1 MARTERKNTGMIRD
15 LTEGSIPKLLLS
27 FTLPLLLSNALQAVY
42 NIVDMIVVGQVLGGT
57 GMSAVSIGGEVL
69 HFLTFLS
76 IGFSNAGQILI
87 ARLVGEK
94 REDDIRKMIG
104 TIFTFLFVVAAAVS
118 VLCIVFRHGILT
130 VLNTPK
136 ESYPDAL
143 DYVTTC
149 AAGLV
154 FIYGY
159 NIVSAI
165 LRGMGDSRR
174 PFLFIS
180 IAAVLNIVLDVLFVA
195 YLGMGVFGA
204 ALATVLGQGTSFL
217 FSIVFLY
224 RRRDA
229 FHFDFRPVSFRMDP
243 ASRTALLRLGIPMAI
258 QSASVNFSKMLVTS
272 WINSY
277 GVINSAVAGIFNK
290 LSTVINVVG
299 AAFNATGGA
308 MMSQNLGA
316 RRYDR
321 VKGILGWV
329 LLFGA
334 SISSVFSLILVLFPT
349 QVFELFTRDSAV
361 LLAAPVIILPCVVN
375 FFGTAVRTMGFA
387 MVNGSGN
394 SRLNLLVAL
403 TDGIVARIGISALLG
418 FAAGL
423 GCLGFWLGDA
433 LAGYLPFLIGTGY
446 YLSRRWM
453 KQEPVIDG
461 KEEKDG

>member
-1 MARTERKNTGMIRD
+1 MIRD

>member
-1 MARTERKNTGMIRD
+1 MIRD

-229 FHFDFRPVSFRMDP
+229 FHFDFRPESFRMDP

>member
-229 FHFDFRPVSFRMDP
+229 FHFDFRPESFRMDP

-403 TDGIVARIGISALLG
+403 TDGIIARIGISALLG

>member
-180 IAAVLNIVLDVLFVA
+180 LAAVLNIVLDVLFVA

-229 FHFDFRPVSFRMDP
+229 FHFDFRPESFRMDP

>member
-1 MARTERKNTGMIRD
+1 MIRD

-180 IAAVLNIVLDVLFVA
+180 LAAVLNIVLDVLFVA

-229 FHFDFRPVSFRMDP
+229 FHFDFRPESFRMDP

>member
-1 MARTERKNTGMIRD
+1 MIRD

-27 FTLPLLLSNALQAVY
+27 FTMPLLLSNALQAVY
-42 NIVDMIVVGQVLGGT
+42 NIVDMVVAGQVLGGT

-104 TIFTFLFVVAAAVS
+104 TIFTFLFAVAAVVS
-118 VLCIVFRHGILT
+118 VLCIVFRRGILD
-130 VLNTPK
+130 VLNTPP
-136 ESYPDAL
+136 EAYADAL
-143 DYVTTC
+143 WYVTTC

-180 IAAVLNIVLDVLFVA
+180 IAAVLNTVLDILFVA

-204 ALATVLGQGTSFL
+204 ALATVIGQGTSFL
-217 FSIVFLY
+217 FSIAYLY
-224 RRRDA
+224 RRREA
-229 FHFDFRPVSFRMDP
+229 FRFDFRPESFRMDP
-243 ASRTALLRLGIPMAI
+243 DCRKALLRLGIPMAI
-258 QSASVNFSKMLVTS
+258 QSAAVNFSKMLLTS

-290 LSTVINVVG
+290 LGTMINVVG
-299 AAFNATGGA
+299 ASFNATGGA

-329 LLFGA
+329 LLFG
-334 SISSVFSLILVLFPT
+334 SSLSFLFSLILVVFPT
-349 QVFELFTRDSAV
+349 QVFELFTQDTAV
-361 LLAAPVIILPCVVN
+361 LTAAPVIILPCVIN
-375 FFGTAVRTMGFA
+375 FFGTAVRSMGFS
-387 MVNGSGN
+387 MINGSGN
-394 SRLNLLVAL
+394 SRLNFMVAL
-403 TDGIVARIGISALLG
+403 TDGIIARIGISALLG

-423 GCLGFWLGDA
+423 GSLGFWLGDA
-433 LAGYLPFLIGTGY
+433 LAGYIPFLIGICY
-446 YLSRRWM
+446 YLSKKWM
-453 KQEPVIDG
+453 KLEPLPEG
-461 KEEKDG
+461 GNEENNG

>member
-229 FHFDFRPVSFRMDP
+229 FHFDFRPESFRMDP

>member
-1 MARTERKNTGMIRD
+1 MIRD

-229 FHFDFRPVSFRMDP
+229 FHFDFRPESFRMDP

-403 TDGIVARIGISALLG
+403 TDGIIARIGISALLG

>member
-1 MARTERKNTGMIRD
+1 MIRD

-104 TIFTFLFVVAAAVS
+104 TTFTFLFAVAATVS
-118 VLCIVFRHGILT
+118 VLCILFRRGILD
-130 VLNTPK
+130 VLNTPP
-136 ESYPDAL
+136 ESYADAL
-143 DYVTTC
+143 RYVTTC

-180 IAAVLNIVLDVLFVA
+180 IAAVLNTVLDVLFVA
-195 YLGMGVFGA
+195 FFGMGVFGA
-204 ALATVLGQGTSFL
+204 ALATVIGQGISFL
-217 FSIVFLY
+217 FSIMFLY
-224 RRRDA
+224 RRREA
-229 FHFDFRPVSFRMDP
+229 FHFDFRPESFRMDP
-243 ASRTALLRLGIPMAI
+243 DCRRALLKLGIPMAI
-258 QSASVNFSKMLVTS
+258 QSASVNFSKMVVTS

-290 LSTVINVVG
+290 LGTVINVVG
-299 AAFNATGGA
+299 ASFNATGGA

-321 VKGILGWV
+321 VRGILGWV

-334 SISSVFSLILVLFPT
+334 SISLVFSMILAAFPV
-349 QVFELFTRDSAV
+349 QVFELFTQDTAV
-361 LLAAPVIILPCVVN
+361 LLAAPIIILPCIVN
-375 FFGTAVRTMGFA
+375 FFGTAVRTMGFS
-387 MVNGSGN
+387 MINGSGN
-394 SRLNLLVAL
+394 SRLNLMVAL
-403 TDGIVARIGISALLG
+403 IDGIAARIGISALLG

-433 LAGYLPFLIGTGY
+433 LAGYIPFLIGTGY
-446 YLSRRWM
+446 YLSKRWM
-453 KQEPVIDG
+453 KQKPLPDTQ
-461 KEEKDG
+461 EEIIYEE

>member
-1 MARTERKNTGMIRD
+1 MIRD

-229 FHFDFRPVSFRMDP
+229 FQFDFRPECFRMDP

-258 QSASVNFSKMLVTS
+258 QSASVNFSKMLLTS